1 MALGNEELLVR
12 IRGIDGLSAPA
23 QKAQQSLRNLG
34 NQARKSQIQMNQFG
48 GALTGTGKN
57 MRKFA
62 LGGLQQAGYQIGDF
76 AVQVANG
83 TSRMQAFGQQA
94 PQLLQIFGPLGA
106 IAGAAVAVF
115 AAFGVAAEKSAG
127 SSEKMTS
134 KLKRLNEELQF
145 FSDIASMELQA
156 SMSDA
161 ADVVLR
167 KWQPILDLIKS
178 ANAEQLAKD
187 LSAFKISLLPDDIDD
202 QKAALQDIV
211 QKSYAATSNQ
221 EDLNA
226 SRIKAQNQLSN
237 IAALEG
243 VIGQL
248 SGKTKE
254 ELQESFLT
262 TVNRLKF
269 LKLMTPELA
278 KQLAEFA
285 QQQDIQ
291 SDISAMMLDEIRVQ
305 GDRLKNIS
313 GITSE
318 MAFEDAIMG
327 EIVGKNQTS
336 LDLEAKRRK
345 EHEPLKETLKRED
358 ELFSMAVTKN
368 AQSLALEQQRL
379 SVHEAMVRARL
390 KTQFSEEDKLM
401 GLAVEADQAV
411 INRIKSDLEK
421 AQRPA
426 KALTKVI
433 KQELSPEMKRAADLG
448 NSIGQS
454 FENAMISA
462 VDGTMSVK
470 DAFRSMSADIIKE
483 LYRVFFVK
491 RITGFIADMVSFA
504 AGPRTGNTGTLGLP
518 SFAGGGYTGG
528 GSRSGGVD
536 GKGGFNAILHPNETV
551 IDHTKGQGGQIVVNQ
566 TINVSTGVQQTVRTE
581 IKSLMPQIAESA
593 KAAVADAK
601 RRGGSYGRA
610 FA

>member
-1 MALGNEELLVR
+1 
-12 IRGIDGLSAPA
+12 
-23 QKAQQSLRNLG
+23 
-34 NQARKSQIQMNQFG
+34 
-48 GALTGTGKN
+48 
-57 MRKFA
+57 
-62 LGGLQQAGYQIGDF
+62 
-76 AVQVANG
+76 
-83 TSRMQAFGQQA
+83 
-94 PQLLQIFGPLGA
+94 
-106 IAGAAVAVF
+106 
-115 AAFGVAAEKSAG
+115 
-127 SSEKMTS
+127 
-134 KLKRLNEELQF
+134 
-145 FSDIASMELQA
+145 
-156 SMSDA
+156 
-161 ADVVLR
+161 
-167 KWQPILDLIKS
+167 
-178 ANAEQLAKD
+178 
-187 LSAFKISLLPDDIDD
+187 
-202 QKAALQDIV
+202 
-211 QKSYAATSNQ
+211 
-221 EDLNA
+221 
-226 SRIKAQNQLSN
+226 
-237 IAALEG
+237 
-243 VIGQL
+243 
-248 SGKTKE
+248 
-254 ELQESFLT
+254 
-262 TVNRLKF
+262 
-269 LKLMTPELA
+269 
-278 KQLAEFA
+278 
-285 QQQDIQ
+285 
-291 SDISAMMLDEIRVQ
+291 MMLDEIRVQ